1 MSFKI
6 LTGDEAVAWGAIH
19 AGITISTAYPG
30 TPASEIQET
39 IASSGTGTKYVWAVN
54 EKVAYE
60 NALGASYANQ
70 RALISMKHIGLNV
83 AADPFINSTFTG
95 VNGGLVLAV
104 GDDPSMYSSQN
115 EQDSR
120 FYAQFAKTFSMEPSD
135 PQEAYEMTMEAF
147 EISERLRLPV
157 LLRLVTRLCYGESP
171 VHLKENGKGKNE
183 LKLEKDVRRWVV
195 VPSHARM
202 LHKSLNEKQKVLEEI
217 SENSP
222 FNSMVLKSK
231 KRGIIA
237 SGIAYAHAMEHWDGE
252 TSVLKIGTYPLPMK
266 MIRKFMD
273 YCGEILVVEEGE
285 PIIEKALA
293 ELSPK
298 VHGKL
303 DGTFPRQWEMTPDL
317 VAKAL
322 RLPYSPP
329 TPVENLPPRY
339 PTFCPGCGYNF
350 TFKAL
355 KKINPQVITGDI
367 GCYSLAVFPP
377 FEAMDTTVCMGASIG
392 MALGLAYVGVKKPV
406 AVIGD
411 STFFHAG
418 LPAMVDAVHN
428 NADILVLIM
437 DNELVAMTGGQPTP
451 ASADE
456 GKTPVTLEQV
466 LTGLGVTFDV
476 LNPYRPEEELLAKF
490 KEMLE
495 KPGPV
500 VLISR
505 SPCITEAK
513 RRAK

>member
-1 MSFKI
+1 MTVKI

-39 IASSGTGTKYVWAVN
+39 IASSGTGTKYIWAVN

-70 RALISMKHIGLNV
+70 RALVSMKHIGLNV
-83 AADPFINSTFTG
+83 AADPFINSAFTG

-120 FYAQFAKTFSMEPSD
+120 FYAQFAKTFCMEPSD

-147 EISERLRLPV
+147 EISEKLHLPV
-157 LLRLVTRLCYGESP
+157 LLRLVTRICYEESP
-171 VHLKENGKGKNE
+171 MKLKETSRKKNE
-183 LKLEKDVRRWVV
+183 LKIEKDVKRWVV
-195 VPSHARM
+195 VPSHARI
-202 LHKSLNEKQKVLEEI
+202 LHKSLNEKQTTLEEI
-217 SENSP
+217 SENSR

-231 KRGIIA
+231 KRGIMA
-237 SGIAYAHAMEHWDGE
+237 SGIAYAHIMEHWDGE
-252 TSVLKIGTYPLPMK
+252 FSVLKIGTYPLPRK
-266 MIRKFMD
+266 IIRKFLD
-273 YCGEILVVEEGE
+273 YCEEILVVEEGE

-317 VAKAL
+317 VAIAL
-322 RLPYSPP
+322 HLPYSPP
-329 TPVENLPPRY
+329 APVENLPPRY

-355 KKINPQVITGDI
+355 KKINPEVITGDI

-411 STFFHAG
+411 STFYHAG

-428 NADILVLIM
+428 QADLLVLIM
-437 DNELVAMTGGQPTP
+437 DNDLVAMTGGQPTP
-451 ASADE
+451 ASAEE
-456 GKTPVTLEQV
+456 GQKAVTLEQI
-466 LTGLGVTFDV
+466 LSGLNVPFEII
-476 LNPYRPEEELLAKF
+476 NPYRPEEETIAKF
-490 KEMLE
+490 QEMLGR
-495 KPGPV
+495 PGPV

>member
-1 MSFKI
+1 MTVKI

-39 IASSGTGTKYVWAVN
+39 IASSGTGTKYIWAVN

-70 RALISMKHIGLNV
+70 RALVSMKHIGLNV
-83 AADPFINSTFTG
+83 AADPFINSAFTG

-120 FYAQFAKTFSMEPSD
+120 FYAQFAKTFCMEPSD

-147 EISERLRLPV
+147 EISEKLHLPV
-157 LLRLVTRLCYGESP
+157 LLRLVTRICYEESP
-171 VHLKENGKGKNE
+171 MKLKETSRKKNE
-183 LKLEKDVRRWVV
+183 LKIEKDVKRWVV
-195 VPSHARM
+195 VPSHARI
-202 LHKSLNEKQKVLEEI
+202 LHKSLNEKQTTLEEI
-217 SENSP
+217 SENSR

-231 KRGIIA
+231 KRGIMA
-237 SGIAYAHAMEHWDGE
+237 SGIAYAHIMEHWDGE
-252 TSVLKIGTYPLPMK
+252 FSVLKIGTYPLPRK
-266 MIRKFMD
+266 IIRKFLD
-273 YCGEILVVEEGE
+273 YCEEILVVEEGE

-317 VAKAL
+317 VAIAL
-322 RLPYSPP
+322 HLPYSPP
-329 TPVENLPPRY
+329 APVENLPPRY

-355 KKINPQVITGDI
+355 KKINPEVITGDI

-411 STFFHAG
+411 STFYHAG

-428 NADILVLIM
+428 QADLLVLIM
-437 DNELVAMTGGQPTP
+437 DNDLVAMTGGQPTP
-451 ASADE
+451 ASAEE
-456 GKTPVTLEQV
+456 GQKAVTLEQI
-466 LTGLGVTFDV
+466 LSGLDV
-476 LNPYRPEEELLAKF
+476 PFEIINPYRPEEETIAKF
-490 KEMLE
+490 QEMLGR
-495 KPGPV
+495 PGPV

>member
-1 MSFKI
+1 MTVKI

-39 IASSGTGTKYVWAVN
+39 IASSGTGTKYIWAVN

-70 RALISMKHIGLNV
+70 RALVSMKHIGLNV
-83 AADPFINSTFTG
+83 AADPFINSAFTG

-120 FYAQFAKTFSMEPSD
+120 FYAQFTKTFCMEPSD

-147 EISERLRLPV
+147 EISEKLHLPV
-157 LLRLVTRLCYGESP
+157 LLRLVTRICYEESP
-171 VHLKENGKGKNE
+171 IKLKETSREKNK
-183 LKLEKDVRRWVV
+183 LKIERDVKRWVV
-195 VPSHARM
+195 VPSHARI
-202 LHKSLNEKQKVLEEI
+202 LHKSLNEKQATLEEI
-217 SENSP
+217 SENSR

-237 SGIAYAHAMEHWDGE
+237 SGIAYAHIMEHWDGE
-252 TSVLKIGTYPLPMK
+252 PSVLKIGTYPLPRK
-266 MIRKFMD
+266 MIRKFLD
-273 YCGEILVVEEGE
+273 YCEEILVVEEGE

-317 VAKAL
+317 VAIAL
-322 RLPYSPP
+322 HLPYSPP
-329 TPVENLPPRY
+329 APVENLPPRY

-355 KKINPQVITGDI
+355 KKINPEVITGDI

-411 STFFHAG
+411 STFYHAG

-428 NADILVLIM
+428 QADLLVLIM
-437 DNELVAMTGGQPTP
+437 DNNLVAMTGGQPTP
-451 ASADE
+451 ASAEE
-456 GKTPVTLEQV
+456 GQKAVTLEQI
-466 LTGLGVTFDV
+466 LSGLDV
-476 LNPYRPEEELLAKF
+476 PFEIINPYRPEEETIAKF
-490 KEMLE
+490 QEMLGR
-495 KPGPV
+495 PGPV